1 MFISGAAARRSTP
14 ARSCARVA
22 ASVVAT
28 SSSQTSRTRRHA
40 SLSRNSSSLLRSFIS
55 FRKAVHFR
63 THKLSVWKQL
73 SCSSSSS
80 EQLKRK
86 NPTALQQFQN
96 ASQCARDV
104 LLRPKFFMAATS
116 VWVTRSCPIAVL
128 RKAIP
133 RRAIDQQ
140 NKMWYNIN
148 NSERSVL

>member
-80 EQLKRK
+80 EQLKHK
-86 NPTALQQFQN
+86 STIALQQLQN
-96 ASQCARDV
+96 ASQCAKDV
-104 LLRPKFFMAATS
+104 LFRPILFMAVAPA
-116 VWVTRSCPIAVL
+116 WVTRSCPITVLGKAV
-128 RKAIP
+128 P
-133 RRAIDQQ
+133 RRAIDQ
-140 NKMWYNIN
+140 
-148 NSERSVL
+148 